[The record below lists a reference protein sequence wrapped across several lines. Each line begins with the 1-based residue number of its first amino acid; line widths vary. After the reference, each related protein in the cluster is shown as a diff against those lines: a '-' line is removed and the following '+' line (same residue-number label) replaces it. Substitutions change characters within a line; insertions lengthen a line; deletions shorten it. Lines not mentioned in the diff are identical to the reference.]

1 MNQKVREP
9 FLRTRMLNFLLGI
22 IILALV
28 VVVIVRDSNTEIFQM
43 LIFALAAIENFIG
56 ATVSFSEKKR
66 VRGNVYVLHSFPPA
80 SVAFVRFPFPL
91 RSRCL
96 HP

>member
-22 IILALV
+22 IILALI
-28 VVVIVRDSNTEIFQM
+28 VVVIVKDSNTEIFQM

-66 VRGNVYVLHSFPPA
+66 VRGNVYAIVCAVFLI
-80 SVAFVRFPFPL
+80 VALISAVRYFVFV
-91 RSRCL
+91 
-96 HP
+96 

>member
-22 IILALV
+22 IILALI
-28 VVVIVRDSNTEIFQM
+28 VVVIVKDSNTEIFQM
-43 LIFALAAIENFIG
+43 LIFTLAAIENFIG

-66 VRGNVYVLHSFPPA
+66 VRGNVYAIVCAVFLI
-80 SVAFVRFPFPL
+80 VALIIAVRYFVFV
-91 RSRCL
+91 
-96 HP
+96 

>member
-9 FLRTRMLNFLLGI
+9 FLLIRTVNFILGI
-22 IILALV
+22 IILALI
-28 VVVIVRDSNTEIFQM
+28 VVVIVKDSNTEIFQM

-66 VRGNVYVLHSFPPA
+66 VRGNVYAIVCAVFLI
-80 SVAFVRFPFPL
+80 VALILAMRYFVFV
-91 RSRCL
+91 
-96 HP
+96 